1 MSSPVPL
8 PCPVLLREAIHLS
21 RLLNTCILFR
31 AVIIFAILLAVEPV
45 PAAGG
50 HPFADIVQKT
60 VVSEQADAVLIEYT
74 TRFGPEIV
82 PTLDLDQDGNGQ
94 LDEPERA
101 QFLEVAH
108 RLLFANVVCKLGEK
122 TMSLSEIARNLAVAE
137 EGGYK
142 NGIDT
147 IFIWRV
153 PLGQARER
161 PATSLRIADYNF
173 EAGETNRL
181 MYYVAVLDTTGA
193 IRLADEGRELV
204 LGLSGRAAAATDNP
218 RPQSGRV
225 EAEPEADSLI
235 AFLQDESGGFGLHL
249 FGLCTAFVLGAF
261 HALSPGHGK
270 AMVAAYLI
278 GTRGRII
285 DAVRLGVVVTVTH
298 MISVVALGAV
308 ALILSHYTVSRDF
321 YPWLGV
327 ASGGLIFLT
336 GYFLLARI
344 AVTANHGHHHDHPH
358 PHDHPHEHG
367 SVPAGNSFRE
377 IVSLGVAGGLVP
389 CPSAIVILLFA
400 IAVNRIVTGL
410 MLILS
415 FSLGLAA
422 VLILIGILTITAA
435 NRLERFSTRLGWLRR
450 LPVFTAGIIMILGV
464 AIGLNALLHAGILS
478 FNP

>member
-1 MSSPVPL
+1 MSSPVHP
-8 PCPVLLREAIHLS
+8 PCPVMMHEAIPLF
-21 RLLNTCILFR
+21 RLLNTFILFR
-31 AVIIFAILLAVEPV
+31 AAIVFAILLAVEPV
-45 PAAGG
+45 SAAGG

-60 VVSEQADAVLIEYT
+60 MVFEHADAVRIEYT
-74 TRFGPEIV
+74 TRFGPQIV
-82 PTLDLDQDGNGQ
+82 PALDLDRDNNGQ
-94 LDEPERA
+94 LDGQERE

-108 RLLFANVVCKLGEK
+108 RLLFANVVCRLGEK
-122 TMSLSEIARNLAVAE
+122 ILPLSEIARNLAVLD
-137 EGGYK
+137 EGGYA
-142 NGIDT
+142 NGIET
-147 IFIWRV
+147 TFIWRV
-153 PLGQARER
+153 PLGQAGER
-161 PATSLRIADYNF
+161 PAASLRIADHNF
-173 EAGETNRL
+173 EAGDTHRL
-181 MYYVAVLDTTGA
+181 TYYVAVVDTTGS
-193 IRLADEGRELV
+193 IHLADEGRELV
-204 LGLSGRAAAATDNP
+204 LGLSNRAAAATENP
-218 RPQSGRV
+218 RPHSGRV

-235 AFLQDESGGFGLHL
+235 AFLRDESGGFGLYL
-249 FGLCTAFVLGAF
+249 FGLFTAFVLGAF

-285 DAVRLGVVVTVTH
+285 DAARLGVVVTATH
-298 MISVVALGAV
+298 MVSVVALGAV

-344 AVTANHGHHHDHPH
+344 AVTANHVHHHDHPH
-358 PHDHPHEHG
+358 PHDHPHQHG
-367 SVPAGNSFRE
+367 SVPAGNSLRE

-410 MLILS
+410 LLILS
-415 FSLGLAA
+415 FSLGLAT
-422 VLILIGILTITAA
+422 VLILIGILTITAS

>member
-1 MSSPVPL
+1 
-8 PCPVLLREAIHLS
+8 VLLREVIHLF
-21 RLLNTCILFR
+21 RLVNTFILYR
-31 AVIIFAILLAVEPV
+31 IAIVFAIFLAVEQV
-45 PAAGG
+45 SAAGG
-50 HPFADIVQKT
+50 PPFTGTVQKT
-60 VVSEQADAVLIEYT
+60 VVSEHVDAVRIEYS
-74 TRFGPEIV
+74 TRFGPEII
-82 PTLDLDQDGNGQ
+82 PTLNLDRDGDGL
-94 LDEPERA
+94 LDESERS
-101 QFLEVAH
+101 QFLDTAH
-108 RLLFANVVCKLGEK
+108 RLLFANVVCRLGEK
-122 TMSLSEIARNLAVAE
+122 TMPLSEIARNLAVAE
-137 EGGYK
+137 DGDYK

-147 IFIWRV
+147 VFIWRV
-153 PLGQARER
+153 PLGQAGEKQ
-161 PATSLRIADYNF
+161 ATSLRISDHNF
-173 EAGETNRL
+173 EAGDTNRL
-181 MYYVAVLDTTGA
+181 TYYVAVLDTTGS
-193 IRLADEGRELV
+193 IRLADQGRELV
-204 LGLSGRAAAATDNP
+204 LGLSDRAVAATENS

-235 AFLQDESGGFGLHL
+235 AFLQDESGGFGLYL
-249 FGLCTAFVLGAF
+249 FGLFTAFVLGAF

-358 PHDHPHEHG
+358 LHEHHHEHG
-367 SVPAGNSFRE
+367 SMPAGNSLKE
-377 IVSLGVAGGLVP
+377 ILSLGVAGGLVP

-410 MLILS
+410 LLILS

-422 VLILIGILTITAA
+422 VLILIGIMTITAS

-478 FNP
+478 YNP